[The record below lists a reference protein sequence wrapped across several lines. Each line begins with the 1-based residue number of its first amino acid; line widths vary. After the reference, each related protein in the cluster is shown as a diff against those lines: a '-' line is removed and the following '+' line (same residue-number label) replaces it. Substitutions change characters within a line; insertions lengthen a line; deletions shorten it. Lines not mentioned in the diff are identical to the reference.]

1 MRINNYEFEPVRKR
15 RSGLSARDPAAK
27 LTTSC
32 SARLSGRIGGAV
44 TNLPVAQNP
53 CCQGVQL
60 PIPTFRSGPGAK
72 PPLTAER
79 DKDALDGSLR
89 DCLGGL
95 IRLRLRGAAFTLIE
109 LLVVIA
115 IIAIL
120 AGMLLPAL
128 SRAKLE
134 AQSTQ
139 CKSNL
144 KQIGIATFMY
154 ADDNNDQLPFAWW
167 YYAPYDSADSNNFQT
182 LLIPYVLRY
191 KFQSGTTT
199 ESSDF
204 AKVVFRC
211 PARMLENHWRSY
223 KNYPGFSNPWKIS
236 YAMSQYTLAGFPPDV
251 TSPKTG
257 KLTTVPNPAQTLGTV
272 DVSYELNHPA
282 VIYLGKT
289 SEGFY
294 DIGYKH
300 MSKHPRGRANLVYF
314 DGHVGAFTANQTNGI
329 YLECKK

>member
-1 MRINNYEFEPVRKR
+1 MA
-15 RSGLSARDPAAK
+15 S
-27 LTTSC
+27 
-32 SARLSGRIGGAV
+32 
-44 TNLPVAQNP
+44 LPVSRDP
-53 CCQGVQL
+53 CCQGLQSS
-60 PIPTFRSGPGAK
+60 IPAFRSPWETK
-72 PPLTAER
+72 PTPAGGR
-79 DKDALDGSLR
+79 NKAALGDSQR
-89 DCLGGL
+89 NCLGGPV
-95 IRLRLRGAAFTLIE
+95 RLRLWGAAFTLIE

-204 AKVVFRC
+204 ARVVFRC

-314 DGHVGAFTANQTNGI
+314 DGHVGAFAANQTNGI
-329 YLECKK
+329 FLECKK

>member
-1 MRINNYEFEPVRKR
+1 MRIKNCKFEPAPKQQP
-15 RSGLSARDPAAK
+15 GLSARGPAAK
-27 LTTSC
+27 PTTSC
-32 SARLSGRIGGAV
+32 SAPPSGRNCGAV
-44 TNLPVAQNP
+44 ANLPVAQNS
-53 CCQGVQL
+53 CCKAARL
-60 PIPTFRSGPGAK
+60 PIPTFRSRRGAN
-72 PPLTAER
+72 PRRVAGR
-79 DKDALDGSLR
+79 DKAALDGNLR
-89 DCLGGL
+89 DCRDGL
-95 IRLRLRGAAFTLIE
+95 IQLRLWGAAFTLIE

-314 DGHVGAFTANQTNGI
+314 DGHVGAFTASQTNGI